1 MPRGE
6 EREVQVFNMSFLDV
20 FCCTVGALIFIL
32 FVQILRTRDMVE
44 RQELE
49 RTMSQLTKV
58 RKELGD
64 TEKAQEAMLAQYQTL
79 RKEVAAAIEERDR
92 IEQEKDSLE
101 EQVSLLTAD
110 ALKMSE
116 KMELLQKEIA
126 AATEERDRLQQ
137 DKGKL
142 EGQVF
147 SLTDDVSQMGE
158 QIETLTDLLA
168 QGEDEADSQ
177 ASTSMKNSQY
187 SQVVIDEDVAERL
200 SSNYEAKVI
209 TCTPDKIY
217 LGKSRVGIPI
227 SDRPKFEAALKHFMA
242 YYNVKTEHL
251 WWRQLGDSHF
261 TYGAARALVQASR
274 PEWGRGLVVDRQEES
289 LPDISKA
296 ENGVLNIDKDSDG
309 KVEVKYMDTDGDG
322 EWDKKI
328 TYISMLP
335 AGVRYTSYDDLRKK
349 WKVMDVD
356 TDGDKLFDLKFKDV
370 DTSDDD
376 WEVMYTYP
384 GYVNRL
390 IESQSN
396 AKYEDTDKD
405 GMFDEKRINM
415 DPNSTIWDAMYTDFN
430 DVYKRWGTLK
440 IDTGMATGKYEIKL
454 EDLNMQNDSWE
465 KKLIDLD
472 GDNIWDERWIDEDDS
487 DYDWEVVYKK
497 GYKNKKD
504 NLTYFEIKLRDTNG
518 DGKWDQRYHDLDH
531 DNTYDMLLKDT
542 NRDGKW
548 DEKWLGTTPWRGWS
562 KKLIDTNGD
571 GKWDKQWLNTEK
583 SKGWEKEF
591 NWDESKGD
599 FVPVK

>member
-32 FVQILRTRDMVE
+32 FIQILRTRDMVE

-64 TEKAQEAMLAQYQTL
+64 TEKAQEAMQAQYQTL
-79 RKEVAAAIEERDR
+79 RKEVAAAIDERERLQQKKDR
-92 IEQEKDSLE
+92 LE
-101 EQVSLLTAD
+101 EQVSSLTAD

-158 QIETLTDLLA
+158 QIDTLTDLLA
-168 QGEDEADSQ
+168 QEEDEADSQ
-177 ASTSMKNSQY
+177 ASTSMGGSQNSQG
-187 SQVVIDEDVAERL
+187 VIDEDVAERL

-217 LGKSRVGIPI
+217 LGESRVGIPI

-242 YYNVKTEHL
+242 YYNEKTEHL

-261 TYGAARALVQASR
+261 TYGAARAVVQASR
-274 PEWGRGLVVDRQEES
+274 PEWGRGLVVDRQEEN

-296 ENGVLNIDKDSDG
+296 ENGKLSIDKDGDG
-309 KVEVKYMDTDGDG
+309 KTDVRYTDTNGDGD
-322 EWDKKI
+322 WDKKEI
-328 TYISMLP
+328 FSLMLP
-335 AGVRYTSYDDLRKK
+335 VSVRYTSYDDLRKK

-384 GYVNRL
+384 GYANRL

-405 GMFDEKRINM
+405 GMFDTKLINM
-415 DPNSTIWDAMYTDFN
+415 DPNSTIWDATYTDFN
-430 DVYKRWGTLK
+430 DIYKRWGTLW
-440 IDTGMATGKYEIKL
+440 IDTKPGYGGYEIKL
-454 EDLNMQNDSWE
+454 EDTNMQNDSWE
-465 KKLIDLD
+465 KKLVDV
-472 GDNIWDERWIDEDDS
+472 DNDRLWDESWIDEDDS
-487 DYDWEVVYKK
+487 DYDWEVVKKK

-504 NLTYFEIKLRDTNG
+504 NLTYFEIKLRDTDG